1 MGDIESEHAAATSD
15 RPAPSPDRTHVTTP
29 KTETTPDTALTLTRR
44 DRMFLSSCALVI
56 LALMTLRIASLRLLR
71 PPEVEILR
79 SPANTLAMRVEI
91 NSATWVEWMQ
101 LEGIGETTARNIVAD
116 RDRRGPFRNIE
127 DVSRV
132 RGIGDAKLAAMR
144 PYLRC
149 SDCGK

>member
-1 MGDIESEHAAATSD
+1 MGDIESEHPAATSD
-15 RPAPSPDRTHVTTP
+15 CPAPSPDQTHVTAP
-29 KTETTPDTALTLTRR
+29 NTETPPDTALTLTRR
-44 DRMFLSSCALVI
+44 DRMFLSGCALVI
-56 LALMTLRIASLRLLR
+56 LALMTLRIVSLRFLR

-79 SPANTLAMRVEI
+79 SPENTLAMRVEI

-116 RDRRGPFRNIE
+116 RDRRGPFHNIE

-144 PYLRC
+144 PYLQC
-149 SDCGK
+149 SDCDK